1 MRPAENSFETPYT
14 PTFNEFSRVV
24 TKHVLGGQERFN
36 ELKQRLEMC
45 EHANSK
51 AGAAALGY
59 LIAMEEKE
67 AESRNIY
74 DVVLEQVENNGEDSC
89 IRTEAIFAA
98 IYKWLD
104 GRLAEEGYFD
114 DEGTSRS
121 VLHEAFDIYMV
132 S

>member
-1 MRPAENSFETPYT
+1 MRPAEDSFETPYT

-45 EHANSK
+45 EHATSK
-51 AGAAALGY
+51 SGAAALGY

-67 AESRNIY
+67 AEGRNIY
-74 DVVLEQVENNGEDSC
+74 DVVIEQVEDEGEDSC

-104 GRLAEEGYFD
+104 KKLVNEGYLQD
-114 DEGTSRS
+114 APTRS
-121 VLHEAFDIYMV
+121 VLRETFEVYMV
-132 S
+132 Q